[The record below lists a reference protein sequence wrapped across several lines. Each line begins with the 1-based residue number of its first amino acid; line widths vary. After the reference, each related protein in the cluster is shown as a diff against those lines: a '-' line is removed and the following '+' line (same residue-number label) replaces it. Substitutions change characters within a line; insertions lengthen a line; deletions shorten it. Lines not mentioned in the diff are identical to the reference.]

1 MGQLQSRGK
10 IGVKKR
16 VIAPEVSQ
24 LPRKAATSQQPARQ
38 QLAMEDPIGGH
49 PTRAEQLDVMVSV
62 IAATA
67 QPGDIVL
74 DLGCGTGYLLHLLLA
89 KRDDLRYVG
98 VDLKE
103 EALAEARDRFEPL
116 VGAERVQFV
125 QGNLDRLEDIALP
138 WGLED
143 GGGGAR
149 FACTVLTFH
158 DLSDD
163 QKPVVLSWMLDHL
176 SSDDAANSYL
186 LLYDRLRLTY
196 ARSHARACR
205 PCPLRVHVPSRSNPA
220 ARVQKRT
227 LEPNEYPTHFVC
239 PAALRACSLCSRRYG
254 NVSRQ
259 SMGGRCA
266 QLRAGRITAL
276 TSRQAI
282 TLARWYVR
290 TTHDGTL
297 QAIVY
302 YNMHRMQ

>member
-1 MGQLQSRGK
+1 
-10 IGVKKR
+10 
-16 VIAPEVSQ
+16 
-24 LPRKAATSQQPARQ
+24 
-38 QLAMEDPIGGH
+38 MEDPIGGH

-103 EALAEARDRFEPL
+103 EALAEARGWFEPL

-143 GGGGAR
+143 GGDGGAR

-176 SSDDAANSYL
+176 SRDDAANSYL

-196 ARSHARACR
+196 ARSHARACLATV
-205 PCPLRVHVPSRSNPA
+205 PSRVHVPSRSNPSWPSGQIA
-220 ARVQKRT
+220 
-227 LEPNEYPTHFVC
+227 
-239 PAALRACSLCSRRYG
+239 
-254 NVSRQ
+254 
-259 SMGGRCA
+259 
-266 QLRAGRITAL
+266 
-276 TSRQAI
+276 
-282 TLARWYVR
+282 
-290 TTHDGTL
+290 
-297 QAIVY
+297 
-302 YNMHRMQ
+302 

>member
-1 MGQLQSRGK
+1 
-10 IGVKKR
+10 
-16 VIAPEVSQ
+16 
-24 LPRKAATSQQPARQ
+24 
-38 QLAMEDPIGGH
+38 MEDPIGGH

-116 VGAERVQFV
+116 VGAERAQFI
-125 QGNLDRLEDIALP
+125 QGNLDQLEDIALP
-138 WGLED
+138 WGLQD
-143 GGGGAR
+143 PDGGAR

-176 SSDDAANSYL
+176 RSDDAANSYL

-196 ARSHARACR
+196 ARSRACL
-205 PCPLRVHVPSRSNPA
+205 PCPRTAAPSTARTSQRPECKNVYWNQPNIYALRLSRSAPSLFPVQQAVWERVETIHGRPMRTAESWEDYSTDLQTGNNPG
-220 ARVQKRT
+220 
-227 LEPNEYPTHFVC
+227 
-239 PAALRACSLCSRRYG
+239 SL
-254 NVSRQ
+254 
-259 SMGGRCA
+259 
-266 QLRAGRITAL
+266 
-276 TSRQAI
+276 
-282 TLARWYVR
+282 VR
-290 TTHDGTL
+290 TNN
-297 QAIVY
+297 A
-302 YNMHRMQ
+302 

>member
-1 MGQLQSRGK
+1 
-10 IGVKKR
+10 
-16 VIAPEVSQ
+16 
-24 LPRKAATSQQPARQ
+24 
-38 QLAMEDPIGGH
+38 MEDPIGGH

-116 VGAERVQFV
+116 VGAERAQFI
-125 QGNLDRLEDIALP
+125 QGNLDQLEDIALP
-138 WGLED
+138 WGLQD
-143 GGGGAR
+143 PDGGAR

-176 SSDDAANSYL
+176 RSDDAANSYL

-196 ARSHARACR
+196 ARSRACL
-205 PCPLRVHVPSRSNPA
+205 PCPRTAAPST
-220 ARVQKRT
+220 ARTSQRPECKNVYWINRIS
-227 LEPNEYPTHFVC
+227 THFVC
-239 PAALRACSLCSRRYG
+239 PAAPRACSLCSRRCG